1 MHAHTHGY
9 IHVFP
14 VILATQRVCVCGR
27 MYIFTYNMDRLNL
40 SAVLQT
46 DLVYEVSRHVT
57 RSQCPQQP
65 GKALYRRCLHSYDTY
80 D

>member
-1 MHAHTHGY
+1 
-9 IHVFP
+9 
-14 VILATQRVCVCGR
+14 
-27 MYIFTYNMDRLNL
+27 MYIFTHNMDRLNL

-57 RSQCPQQP
+57 RSQSPQQP

>member
-1 MHAHTHGY
+1 MHTHMDTSMCS
-9 IHVFP
+9 
-14 VILATQRVCVCGR
+14 LSSLRRSVCVCGR

-65 GKALYRRCLHSYDTY
+65 SKALYRRCLHSYDTY

>member
-1 MHAHTHGY
+1 
-9 IHVFP
+9 
-14 VILATQRVCVCGR
+14 

-57 RSQCPQQP
+57 RSQSPQQP